1 MDQVEIILTV
11 REEMKKVNLIFT
23 RNRLLAESDKYML
36 SDFPITPENLEI
48 IKLYR
53 RELRD
58 FTTND
63 YIIPDKPNI

>member
-1 MDQVEIILTV
+1 MDQEEIILTV

-23 RNRLLAESDKYML
+23 RNRLLLESDKYML
-36 SDFPITPENLEI
+36 SDFPITPENLEL
-48 IKLYR
+48 IKQYR
-53 RELRD
+53 QALRD

>member
-1 MDQVEIILTV
+1 MEDEVILTL

-23 RNRLLAESDKYML
+23 RNRLLEESDKYML

-48 IKLYR
+48 IKQYR
-53 RELRD
+53 QQLRD

-63 YIIPDKPNI
+63 YIIPEKPNI

>member
-1 MDQVEIILTV
+1 MEDEVILTV
-11 REEMKKVNLIFT
+11 RKEMKKVNLIFT

-48 IKLYR
+48 IKQYR
-53 RELRD
+53 QELRD

-63 YIIPDKPNI
+63 YIIPEKPNI

>member
-1 MDQVEIILTV
+1 MKEEEVILTV

-36 SDFPITPENLEI
+36 SDFPITPENLEL
-48 IKLYR
+48 IKQYR
-53 RELRD
+53 QQLRD

-63 YIIPDKPNI
+63 YIIPEKPNI

>member
-1 MDQVEIILTV
+1 MENEVILTV
-11 REEMKKVNLIFT
+11 REELKKFNLILN

-48 IKLYR
+48 IKQYR
-53 RELRD
+53 QELRD

-63 YIIPDKPNI
+63 YIIPEKPNI

>member
-1 MDQVEIILTV
+1 MEDEVILTL

-36 SDFPITPENLEI
+36 SDFPITPKNLEL
-48 IKLYR
+48 IKQYR
-53 RELRD
+53 QELRD

-63 YIIPDKPNI
+63 YIIPEKPNI